1 MEEKK
6 KKCSN
11 EEHKDIDAISYC
23 QDCKIYIC
31 NKCSNHH
38 KELFKNHLTN
48 NLDSKQEIFINKC
61 KRVNHYNKLEFFCK
75 NHNQLCCLA
84 CICKIMKEGYN
95 QNKDCKVCDMKD
107 IENEKKK

>member
-38 KELFKNHLTN
+38 QELFKEHFTY
-48 NLDSKQEIFINKC
+48 NLIKNKEIFIDVC
-61 KRVNHYNKLEFFCK
+61 K
-75 NHNQLCCLA
+75 
-84 CICKIMKEGYN
+84 
-95 QNKDCKVCDMKD
+95 
-107 IENEKKK
+107 EKKSL